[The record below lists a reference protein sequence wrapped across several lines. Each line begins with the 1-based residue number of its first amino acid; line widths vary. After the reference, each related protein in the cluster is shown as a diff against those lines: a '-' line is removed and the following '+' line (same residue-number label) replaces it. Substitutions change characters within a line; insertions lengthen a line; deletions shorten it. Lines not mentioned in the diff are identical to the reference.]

1 MIFLSIILWKK
12 QNIENVKKTM
22 AKLLKMYNERKR

>member
-22 AKLLKMYNERKR
+22 AKLLKMCNERKR

>member
-12 QNIENVKKTM
+12 ENIENVKKTM

>member
-12 QNIENVKKTM
+12 QNIENVKKAM

>member
-12 QNIENVKKTM
+12 ENIENVKKTM
-22 AKLLKMYNERKR
+22 AKLLKMYNGRKR